1 MRFMGVWPS
10 LSLGS
15 AARAAAADFS
25 SSCEAAAKAEAA
37 AAAAEKAA
45 AERAAAAAK
54 AAALDAEKV
63 EEAKAAV
70 AREVSARA
78 SAPAKII
85 LCYAELG
92 DIDEVMHLHGEQ
104 TPPSLP
110 DWAEIVGGI
119 GAAPR
124 SNIPPHISP
133 YLPISPHISKE
144 IVGGN
149 GAALRSQP

>member
-1 MRFMGVWPS
+1 M
-10 LSLGS
+10 
-15 AARAAAADFS
+15 
-25 SSCEAAAKAEAA
+25 
-37 AAAAEKAA
+37 
-45 AERAAAAAK
+45 
-54 AAALDAEKV
+54 DAEKV

-119 GAAPR
+119 GAARDGGPR
-124 SNIPPHISP
+124 ALAFIATLRALPPP
-133 YLPISPHISKE
+133 PPPPDPNDALAL
-144 IVGGN
+144 
-149 GAALRSQP
+149 AAASLGPPPPPPVPPARPP